1 MWDFVSLIKKSSLT
15 YPGSKPWKK
24 YYNLPIE
31 KKSGHFVELA
41 SKIGIFT
48 VLGWWQTPDLQVANW
63 GPNHPKQGI
72 HDQSHHPSI
81 IDDGPLLWFH
91 FGMVTTT
98 ALWIP
103 RRIRVPN
110 ETCQKPRWSH
120 QKPPRIAKPYLTKS
134 VVQTLRKISHDHHL
148 SALSLIT
155 TRWSPENS

>member
-1 MWDFVSLIKKSSLT
+1 MRCGILFPWLRSLPWHIQGWSLE
-15 YPGSKPWKK
+15 KK

-63 GPNHPKQGI
+63 GPKHPKQGI

-110 ETCQKPRWSH
+110 ETCQKTTVVPSKTTQDCKTVPYKKRGKF
-120 QKPPRIAKPYLTKS
+120 KPWGKFHTIIIYQP
-134 VVQTLRKISHDHHL
+134 
-148 SALSLIT
+148 
-155 TRWSPENS
+155 